1 MTDERSTSSSLQPT
15 KANMVE
21 SMKWLVNGARRGDQ
35 LFFHFSG
42 HGTQVRDRSGDES
55 DGFDESLMP
64 VDYKKAGPLIDDVL
78 HEIFVKNL
86 PNGVRLTALLDC
98 CHSGSL
104 MDLPFAYKAPLN
116 KSRAM
121 EVPQFASLKK
131 KYGGGYE
138 KEDKHRSRGIKEKKK
153 KKKHSSSSSSSGSD
167 DDGDDSDDERKH
179 KSRGFKKDK
188 KKKKKYD
195 SSSSGSDSDADEEEE
210 EESEEEGRDRD
221 RGRFKKKKDKKH
233 YGHHQQYQ
241 QQYSH
246 HQQYQ
251 QQYSH
256 HQQYPP
262 QQYPPQQYQQQY
274 GHQAYPQYPQQPHY
288 QQQAYPPQHQS
299 SHHQPSP
306 SKYEDTTSP
315 GEVVMLSGCQDNQTS
330 ADVSDTSGFHDVIVD
345 SGRGKGKAGGAMTNA
360 LVAVLAE
367 QKRKGREVTYVQL
380 LDKMLVYLRDKRMT
394 QVPQLSSTNNFDLSA
409 KAELDFVCE

>member
-121 EVPQFASLKK
+121 EVPQFASRKTKRRRRSTTLHPAAVTATRTRRRRRRAKK
-131 KYGGGYE
+131 RVVTE
-138 KEDKHRSRGIKEKKK
+138 TAAASRRRRTKSITAITSST
-153 KKKHSSSSSSSGSD
+153 SSSTRIINSINSNTRIINSIRRSSILLNSINNSTVI
-167 DDGDDSDDERKH
+167 K
-179 KSRGFKKDK
+179 
-188 KKKKKYD
+188 
-195 SSSSGSDSDADEEEE
+195 
-210 EESEEEGRDRD
+210 
-221 RGRFKKKKDKKH
+221 
-233 YGHHQQYQ
+233 
-241 QQYSH
+241 
-246 HQQYQ
+246 
-251 QQYSH
+251 
-256 HQQYPP
+256 PT
-262 QQYPPQQYQQQY
+262 
-274 GHQAYPQYPQQPHY
+274 
-288 QQQAYPPQHQS
+288 
-299 SHHQPSP
+299 PSTP
-306 SKYEDTTSP
+306 NSLITNNRLTPRSTSP
-315 GEVVMLSGCQDNQTS
+315 L
-330 ADVSDTSGFHDVIVD
+330 I
-345 SGRGKGKAGGAMTNA
+345 TNRLHLNTKIRRP
-360 LVAVLAE
+360 LV
-367 QKRKGREVTYVQL
+367 K
-380 LDKMLVYLRDKRMT
+380 
-394 QVPQLSSTNNFDLSA
+394 
-409 KAELDFVCE
+409 